1 MSQPL
6 KAVAVGVFADHTQA
20 DRAVAELKQA
30 GFRNDQVGVAGR
42 DWRGESAASA
52 KHGTEVEEG
61 ALAGALTGAGLG
73 GLVGLGVLA
82 GVIPVFGPAITAGT
96 LGILLSNAAAGATLA
111 GVAGALVGM
120 GIPEEEAHHYGNEF
134 LAGRYIVTVM
144 TGGRTE
150 EALVVLRRCGAAERA
165 TGAVTA

>member
-1 MSQPL
+1 M
-6 KAVAVGVFADHTQA
+6 KAVAVGVFTDHTQA

-42 DWRGESAASA
+42 DWREQPVAASTP
-52 KHGTEVEEG
+52 GTAVEEG
-61 ALAGALTGAGLG
+61 ALAGALAGAGLG
-73 GLVGLGVLA
+73 GLLGLGVLA
-82 GVIPVFGPAITAGT
+82 GVIPVLGPAVAAGT
-96 LGILLSNAAAGATLA
+96 LGVLLSNAAAGAALA
-111 GVAGALVGM
+111 GAGGALVGM
-120 GIPEEEAHHYGNEF
+120 GLPEDEARYYDGEF

-150 EALVVLRRCGAAERA
+150 EALVVFRGCGALERA